1 MVWNKKKWRE
11 TKRID
16 VKQKE
21 MTRNKRKWRE
31 TKEMTRNKKKWREA
45 IAHDVSPVAMFSF
58 VQILVLKS
66 FDAITRRL
74 RLYHTWLGVWR
85 LLDYIRVSVH
95 LGKIFSS
102 MQEWLLF
109 TFWDVG
115 KGFAGTSGRLGKRA
129 IFVLIFT
136 ILILFVMSTMLT
148 MHCNGESRP
157 LDVVQ
162 RGHYSYDK
170 RWRAIKYWRQGIK
183 NNRRR

>member
-1 MVWNKKKWRE
+1 MTLDSIHNYCKRNCKKWS
-11 TKRID
+11 
-16 VKQKE
+16 QCKE
-21 MTRNKRKWRE
+21 MTW
-31 TKEMTRNKKKWREA
+31 NKKKWREA

-109 TFWDVG
+109 TLWDVG
-115 KGFAGTSGRLGKRA
+115 KVFAGTFGRLGKRA